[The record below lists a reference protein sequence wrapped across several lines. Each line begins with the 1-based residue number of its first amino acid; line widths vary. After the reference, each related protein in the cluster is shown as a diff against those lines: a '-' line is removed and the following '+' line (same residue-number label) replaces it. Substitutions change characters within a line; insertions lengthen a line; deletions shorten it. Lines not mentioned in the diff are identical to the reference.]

1 MRGFDAKYLQC
12 QWPEMDQ
19 PDAARAIL
27 DILKQHDAVFRAQAA
42 AIQELTEVVRERL
55 EYEVALTAA
64 CGGLFAEL
72 AHISKG
78 EVDMDAMLARVLGRV
93 EMACEG
99 AKGALLASDR
109 LRAFAETLA
118 KDLSPHD
125 G

>member
-1 MRGFDAKYLQC
+1 
-12 QWPEMDQ
+12 MDQ
-19 PDAARAIL
+19 PDAARTIL
-27 DILKQHDAVFRAQAA
+27 AILKQHDAVFRAQAA
-42 AIQELTEVVRERL
+42 AIQELTDVVRERL

-72 AHISKG
+72 AHISGGKV
-78 EVDMDAMLARVLGRV
+78 ELDAILARVLGGV
-93 EMACEG
+93 EVACQG

-118 KDLSPHD
+118 KDLSLND